1 MAKRDFILDL
11 GKFIVAAAWA
21 DGEIQPEEL
30 NALKDLLFQ
39 LPDLTG
45 EEWAE
50 LEIYIDSP
58 VSQAERDRLLGR
70 VVDGIRS
77 SKERQL
83 VIGALTKLVGADG
96 KVTAAEASLLEE
108 VKSAVEVK
116 GSGLFSSLGKM
127 IGGSI
132 RKRSLSS
139 RNGPNREVHLDD
151 YLRNTVYFQARTEM
165 ENRGLSFDLPEPQVR
180 KLCLAAG
187 IMARVAWVDRAISE
201 TEKTA
206 IREELREHW
215 NLDGAAADLVCEM
228 SCSGVIKGLDQFRLS
243 RSFFEGTTPGERKR
257 FLKCLFRIANAHRKI
272 SHPEIIEIRKIA
284 DSLKIPHGDFIEE
297 KLQVPR
303 SDRGG
308 L

>member
-1 MAKRDFILDL
+1 MVKRNFILDL
-11 GKFIVAAAWA
+11 GKLVVAAAWA

-30 NALKDLLFQ
+30 NSLKDLLFQ
-39 LPDLTG
+39 LPELTG

-50 LEIYIDSP
+50 LQIYIASP
-58 VSQAERDRLLGR
+58 VSPAERDRLLGL
-70 VVDGIRS
+70 VLDGIRS

-83 VIGALTKLVGADG
+83 VIRTLTKLVEADG
-96 KVTAAEASLLEE
+96 KVTAEEASLLDE
-108 VKSAVEVK
+108 VKSAVEGK
-116 GSGLFSSLGKM
+116 DSGLLSRLGKM

-132 RKRSLSS
+132 RKRGMAS
-139 RNGPNREVHLDD
+139 RNGPNREVHIDD

-165 ENRGLSFDLPEPQVR
+165 EKRGLRFDIPEPQVR

-187 IMARVAWVDRAISE
+187 IMARVAWVDREISE

-206 IREELREHW
+206 IREELRKQW
-215 NLDGAAADLVCEM
+215 NLDGAEADLVSEM
-228 SCSGVIKGLDQFRLS
+228 SCSRVIKGLDHFRLG
-243 RSFFEGTTPGERKR
+243 RSFFEATTPGERKR
-257 FLKCLFRIANAHRKI
+257 FLKCLFHIANANQKI

-284 DSLKIPHGDFIEE
+284 DSLKIPHSDFIEE
-297 KLQVPR
+297 KLQIPR